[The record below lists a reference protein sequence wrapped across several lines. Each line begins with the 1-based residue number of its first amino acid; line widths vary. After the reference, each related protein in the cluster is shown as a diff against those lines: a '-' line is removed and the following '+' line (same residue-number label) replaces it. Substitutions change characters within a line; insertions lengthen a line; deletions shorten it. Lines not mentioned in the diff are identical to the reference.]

1 MKHLNQT
8 EELNNRIVLLK
19 QKQDFQFNLLRAQ
32 FYITYESLKPIN
44 LIKGTW
50 KEVMSAPNLKKD
62 LLGSLI
68 GLGTGFLS
76 KKILFGAT
84 HNPIK
89 ALLGTVLQFGVSNV
103 VSKNSS
109 SIKTF
114 GENLLHRLFSKKPVQ
129 SVDN

>member
-19 QKQDFQFNLLRAQ
+19 QKQDLQFNLLRAQ

-50 KEVMSAPNLKKD
+50 KEVMSAPNLKED